1 MHKVLLGCLL
11 LSGQALAASPTP
23 ELDID
28 PERITVSGISSG
40 AQMAT
45 QLHIAYSDL
54 FSGVAMLSG
63 GPYNCAGNS
72 LMTAMKSC
80 MTNTEGV
87 PQVAEIAVGIRE
99 AAAAGELADP
109 ANLADDRV
117 WMFRGSQDSKIS
129 AAVHGAAADLYAEF
143 IPAEQIRE
151 VEDIEAEHVFPADG
165 RGINCLEVVP
175 PYVGDCGYDGAGELL
190 NYLYPGLSEPA
201 AGAETS
207 LLEVELPGA
216 ADAEL
221 LETAYLFVPPACAP
235 GGETCA
241 LHLVL
246 HGCAQSAEVLGT
258 DFIETSGYLPWAAA
272 NDIVL
277 AFPQVEKSMVAPM
290 NPHGCWDWWGYTG
303 DDYANRQG
311 AQMVVLANWI
321 DAMTGE
327 DPNHDQ

>member
-1 MHKVLLGCLL
+1 MNKVFLGCLL
-11 LSGQALAASPTP
+11 LSGQAFAAGAAPA
-23 ELDID
+23 LDID

-80 MTNTEGV
+80 MANTEGV
-87 PQVAEIAVGIRE
+87 PPAAELASGIRE
-99 AAAAGELADP
+99 DAAAGKLADP

-129 AAVHGAAADLYAEF
+129 AAVHGRAADVYAEF
-143 IPAEQIRE
+143 VPADQILE
-151 VEDIEAEHVFPADG
+151 VENIDAEHVFPADG
-165 RGINCLEVVP
+165 RGNSCMEIVP

-190 NYLYPGLSEPA
+190 NFLYPGLSEPKPA
-201 AGAETS
+201 APTA
-207 LLEVELPGA
+207 LLEVELAGA
-216 ADAEL
+216 GDAEL
-221 LETAYLFVPPACAP
+221 LETAYLFVPEACAD
-235 GGETCA
+235 GGRSCG

-246 HGCAQSAEVLGT
+246 HGCAQSSEVLGT
-258 DFIETSGYLPWAAA
+258 DFIEASGYLPWAAA

-311 AQMVVLANWI
+311 AQMIVLANWI
-321 DAMTGE
+321 EALTGE
-327 DPNHDQ
+327 EPNHEQ

>member
-1 MHKVLLGCLL
+1 MNKVFLGCLL
-11 LSGQALAASPTP
+11 FSGQAFAANAAPV
-23 ELDID
+23 LDID

-87 PQVAEIAVGIRE
+87 PPAAELAAGIRE
-99 AAAAGELADP
+99 GAEAGKLADP

-117 WMFRGSQDSKIS
+117 WLFRGARDSKIS
-129 AAVHGAAADLYAEF
+129 AAVHGAAADVYAQF
-143 IPAEQIRE
+143 VPADQILE
-151 VEDIEAEHVFPADG
+151 VEDIDAEHVFPADG
-165 RGINCLEVVP
+165 RGNSCMEVVP
-175 PYVGDCGYDGAGELL
+175 PFVGDCGYDGAGELL
-190 NYLYPGLSEPA
+190 TFLYPGLSDPA
-201 AGAETS
+201 TETATE

-216 ADAEL
+216 KDAEL
-221 LETAYLFVPPACAP
+221 LETAYLFVPEACANV
-235 GGETCA
+235 ENSCA

-246 HGCAQSAEVLGT
+246 HGCAQSSEVLGT
-258 DFIETSGYLPWAAA
+258 DFIEASGYLPWAAA

-303 DDYANRQG
+303 DEYANRQG
-311 AQMVVLANWI
+311 AQMVVLADWI
-321 DAMTGE
+321 QGMTGE
-327 DPNHDQ
+327 DSNHAK